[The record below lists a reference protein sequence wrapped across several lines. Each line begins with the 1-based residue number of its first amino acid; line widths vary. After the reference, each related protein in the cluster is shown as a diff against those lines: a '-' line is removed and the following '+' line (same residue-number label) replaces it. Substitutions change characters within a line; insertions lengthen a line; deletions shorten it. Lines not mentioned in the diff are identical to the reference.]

1 MAIRYKIDVLDALK
15 QKGYNTNWI
24 RQNKIMGQATL
35 QQLRAGEL
43 VSWLNMERLCR
54 LLECQPGDL
63 VEYVPAD
70 SEESQPAGK

>member
-43 VSWLNMERLCR
+43 VSWLNMERLCK

-63 VEYVPAD
+63 LEYVPAD
-70 SEESQPAGK
+70 SEGEQ